1 MTNHISTGGHI
12 NNHNEHGDQDVEGV
26 SNVRYLP
33 SHRPT
38 PGTEIEVAAHT
49 EIDPAARGGIEPAGE
64 VLEGEIV
71 TAAEYNAR
79 QKALAIARWKSYGRD
94 AVTIYNGARTA
105 VTHQRAKT
113 VARHMLAFPVAGAGA
128 VWRRWRDAHG
138 VGRYERQMRAAEMAG
153 DQEALRY
160 WQEADVAEKDRR
172 HQRVMDWMRFLNPWL
187 WIKYGTL
194 AVLGFSLFLLVIGV
208 IMAINT
214 GDISAVISPIA
225 AVLDAMAFMVWF
237 VTAYGALMAIGGT
250 AATYFY
256 LYSQGRRHGDVPEW
270 LQTRNDATA
279 RTDFA
284 VDESV
289 IMNALRNLQHP
300 ALNKKFKEGW
310 GSTIVPTWVQPPLPV
325 GHGWEFALRLPG
337 GVPATSI
344 NARKSVLAHNLG
356 RRPEEVWVEVD
367 ESDPMAMKALV
378 LDPGSLREPVPDYP
392 LLEGLADARTD
403 FWTGFPVGIDAR
415 WNEVVTPIFERNFV
429 KAGIMG
435 SGKST
440 LIQNELAGAVLD
452 PVVDID
458 VFCFAENNDF
468 EWLRPVANIFMG
480 DTEENVEACM
490 DHIHQLKDSL
500 AERGRL
506 FREYGIDSVTRQA
519 AEADDRLR
527 PRFVVIDECQSFFR
541 QDKPE
546 DRRELVNLIVRFY
559 SAARKY
565 GIVLCLATPTPSDQ
579 SLPRDLVAVTTNKAC
594 FAIGDKTRNNVVL
607 GEKAYENGLSA
618 LELKPAVKKAGKMVA
633 LNDVGTCV
641 AVGFTD
647 QPGLL
652 RSYNLTHDQ
661 KAAIVAR
668 GVELRGSRTRRLAAT
683 EPARRDVLA
692 DVAAVLASGEDKVK
706 ATDVC
711 ARLREHAPDHRPYA
725 GLKAEALRDLLAD
738 HGCKVTKV
746 GVLMVFTDRVH
757 AALAARA
764 ADREGGNA

>member
-1 MTNHISTGGHI
+1 MTNQHTNQTDDRTDENG
-12 NNHNEHGDQDVEGV
+12 EV

-33 SHRPT
+33 ARRADRPDDR
-38 PGTEIEVAAHT
+38 TE
-49 EIDPAARGGIEPAGE
+49 IEPAGPI
-64 VLEGEIV
+64 LEGEIV
-71 TAAEYNAR
+71 TAREYNER
-79 QKALAIARWKSYGRD
+79 QKALALARWKGYRQD
-94 AVTIYNGARTA
+94 VVTVYKGARTV
-105 VTHQRAKT
+105 VTHQRTKT
-113 VARHMLAFPVAGAGA
+113 LARHLLAYPVAGLSV

-160 WQEADVAEKDRR
+160 WQEADVAEKERR
-172 HQRVMDWMRFLNPWL
+172 HRRVMDWMRLLNPWL

-194 AVLGFSLFLLVIGV
+194 AILGFALFLLVIG
-208 IMAINT
+208 IITAINT
-214 GDISAVISPIA
+214 GDISDVIGPIA
-225 AVLDAMAFMVWF
+225 AVLNAIAFMVWF
-237 VTAYGALMAIGGT
+237 VSAYGALMLTGAT
-250 AATYFY
+250 AAGLFY

-270 LQTRNDATA
+270 LQARTAETA
-279 RTDFA
+279 RTDLA
-284 VDESV
+284 VDESMV
-289 IMNALRNLQHP
+289 MNALRNLGHP

-310 GSTIVPTWVQPPLPV
+310 GSTVQPTWVQPPLPV

-356 RRPEEVWVEVD
+356 RRPEEVWVEVE

-392 LLEGLADARTD
+392 LLADLSSARTD

-415 WNEVVTPIFERNFV
+415 WNEVVTPVFERNFV

-468 EWLRPVANIFMG
+468 EWLRPVASVISMG
-480 DTEENVEACM
+480 DTAENVQACM

-506 FREYGIDSVTRQA
+506 LREYGINSVTREA
-519 AEADDRLR
+519 AEADERLR

-546 DRRELVNLIVRFY
+546 DRRELVNLVVRFY

-565 GIVLCLATPTPSDQ
+565 GIVLCFATPTPSDQ

-618 LELKPAVKKAGKMVA
+618 LELKPAVKKAGKVVA

-652 RSYNLTHDQ
+652 RSYNLTDQQ

-668 GVELRGSRTRRLAAT
+668 GLELRGGRTRRLALA
-683 EPARRDVLA
+683 EPEQRDLLA
-692 DVAAVLASGEDKVK
+692 DVAAVLAPGEDKVK

-711 ARLREHAPDHRPYA
+711 ARLREHAPNHRPYA
-725 GLKAEALRDLLAD
+725 TLTAESLRDQLAD

-746 GVLMVFTDRVH
+746 GVLMVFTDRVR
-757 AALAARA
+757 AALADRDAG
-764 ADREGGNA
+764 REGGNA